1 VKLSKRK
8 SRLSTEILGE
18 LHMAIGIC
26 LLKPTDVSL
35 RVFSLVQLYTA
46 IYLRRDLFDTGMGGM
61 GREGRSSE
69 VVRSVIR
76 QWFQRPTMHLSG
88 DSVKVHYDAAISRAI
103 APQLSGSAPTIGQW
117 LLDAVLESSQT
128 ALLENPNPDAVS
140 LQVELRITDQGCL
153 RWTWAMPELTI
164 WLHHAAR
171 SIHYLPLLAAPGDPR
186 SAQLWPALY
195 AHSRCADYLAQHL
208 APPVALAT
216 TPTPW
221 EMTILL
227 KLMEIIDRLVE
238 MPLPPRTDFYMQ
250 ALKTVVQAFEAID
263 RHCFSPIGEPLSPF
277 RLGLVMLIK
286 SLLYQ
291 LLHHGLG
298 LKVVDKM

>member
-69 VVRSVIR
+69 VVRSAIL

-103 APQLSGSAPTIGQW
+103 ASQLSESVPTIGQW
-117 LLDAVLESSQT
+117 LLDAVLASSQT
-128 ALLENPNPDAVS
+128 ALLETPHPDAVC

-153 RWTWAMPELTI
+153 RWTWALPELTI

-171 SIHYLPLLAAPGDPR
+171 SIHHFPLLSAPGDPR

-195 AHSRCADYLAQHL
+195 AHGRCAHYLAPHL
-208 APPVALAT
+208 DQPVALAT
-216 TPTPW
+216 TPAPW
-221 EMTILL
+221 EMAILL
-227 KLMEIIDRLVE
+227 KLMEVIDRLGE
-238 MPLPPRTDFYMQ
+238 MALPPRPDFYAQ
-250 ALKTVVQAFEAID
+250 TLKALVQAFDAID
-263 RHCFSPIGEPLSPF
+263 RHCLSPIGAPLSPF

-291 LLHHGLG
+291 LLHQGLG
-298 LKVVDKM
+298 LKVADKI